1 MQLRKICYFYA
12 IVSQEYVYTVYT
24 DVLYYKGF
32 WKYSKF
38 LINSE
43 FFPPQTLGWRRRAER
58 EERAWGSPRETA
70 EEGGGSDEGGGGSE
84 GN

>member
-1 MQLRKICYFYA
+1 MQLFHKNMYKL
-12 IVSQEYVYTVYT
+12 YTN
-24 DVLYYKGF
+24 VLYYQDF
-32 WKYSKF
+32 WKFSKIF
-38 LINSE
+38 INCE
-43 FFPPQTLGWRRRAER
+43 FFLPQTLGWRRRAER